1 MAPLPLSPEVVQ
13 RLAVLESKLDEIR
26 RSIEKMPAQSKNGA
40 KRLMTHLFDREYQ
53 RLKTELKRSSTALL
67 QSTNDTATDGGILHA
82 DGILELASLSIRVA
96 TTIWEAPAPN
106 FLKPAAGNAGV
117 ICDTTRWV
125 KSNREAALEL
135 AEHSSTVTKCI
146 VDHAGR
152 LDLSAASDGE
162 ALVALNSVLEKVRL
176 YLADLQRPRRRMAFL
191 IMVNHGK
198 DGTMQ
203 MDRGLDKTLALF
215 TSATVLSTHE
225 EVHSYRHQITTLV
238 RLDSDMKQTLTVSV
252 LSAQIKLVLTAN
264 VIDNAR

>member
-82 DGILELASLSIRVA
+82 DGILELASLSTRA
-96 TTIWEAPAPN
+96 Q
-106 FLKPAAGNAGV
+106 FLKPRCGQ
-117 ICDTTRWV
+117 RWGDMRYDEVV

-135 AEHSSTVTKCI
+135 ASI
-146 VDHAGR
+146 PAL

-203 MDRGLDKTLALF
+203 MDRGLDKTLGVVYRAPF
-215 TSATVLSTHE
+215 SFFGGST
-225 EVHSYRHQITTLV
+225 RTI
-238 RLDSDMKQTLTVSV
+238 
-252 LSAQIKLVLTAN
+252 
-264 VIDNAR
+264 